1 MDPSLTL
8 LTKINSKWSKDINI
22 IPDIIKL
29 LEENIGKKLLN
40 IGLGSDLLGFDKK
53 KAWVT
58 KTKAT
63 SRTTSKQKVGA
74 QQKIQSKSEKADY
87 RIGENICK
95 SYMP

>member
-40 IGLGSDLLGFDKK
+40 IGLGSDLFGFDKK
-53 KAWVT
+53 KSLGN
-58 KTKAT
+58 KN
-63 SRTTSKQKVGA
+63 
-74 QQKIQSKSEKADY
+74 KSNKLDY
-87 RIGENICK
+87 I
-95 SYMP
+95 